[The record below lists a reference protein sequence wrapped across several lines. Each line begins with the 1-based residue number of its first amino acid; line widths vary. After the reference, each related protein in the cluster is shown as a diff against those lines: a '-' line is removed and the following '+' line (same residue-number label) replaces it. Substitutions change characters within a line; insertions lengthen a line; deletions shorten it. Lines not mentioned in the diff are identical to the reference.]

1 MFLYQT
7 LFLISERN
15 FVFWQL
21 GEPSGREKL
30 HCQTR
35 APNDYQICERTKL
48 LGHWSLMGC
57 NIIRTHLSY
66 ASKKDGLE
74 TTTTNRIIISG
85 LLLLMTCVIFGGL
98 KLNGKRNISIKFLSR
113 KTQTLKAIE
122 MFMPTSLETISKNE
136 IHIFPPF
143 FKLFINFTC
152 VILRSSQIIVL
163 LQFFIT

>member
-1 MFLYQT
+1 
-7 LFLISERN
+7 
-15 FVFWQL
+15 
-21 GEPSGREKL
+21 
-30 HCQTR
+30 
-35 APNDYQICERTKL
+35 
-48 LGHWSLMGC
+48 MGC

-66 ASKKDGLE
+66 ACKKDGLE

>member
-66 ASKKDGLE
+66 ANKKDGLKI
-74 TTTTNRIIISG
+74 TTTSRIIIISE

-113 KTQTLKAIE
+113 RHKLVKLKKCLCLRPLKQFQR
-122 MFMPTSLETISKNE
+122 MKSTF
-136 IHIFPPF
+136 FPPF
-143 FKLFINFTC
+143 
-152 VILRSSQIIVL
+152 
-163 LQFFIT
+163 